1 VSYDLTIAT
10 HDWPGTE
17 ILDDW
22 ARENRLEVVTATDGK
37 SFAFQQTGRGD
48 AGYAFEVWG
57 PDPAEPEDFVEE
69 LAEAC
74 LAPRWMLQ
82 VSVPYSVPKVNFAR
96 ARSLARHIAASTNGA
111 AFDGQEDR
119 LLWPRGKQ
127 KRTPSRA
134 GEQKTSMLEIDWFV
148 APSRWR
154 AAVEALIPLI
164 TRRCSE
170 ALPTRYG
177 NYEPPPHR
185 FDRAEPEPFVRYI
198 AESED
203 GDGFWYASR
212 PSFGGSFLAP
222 HADKYASGEDDQY
235 RVGRLE
241 LSFDANLI
249 AADQRWRE
257 ALVELFVRGAE
268 VFGAF
273 FAAAQV
279 EPGWIVS
286 RNNRPFVLAASVGEG
301 EHFLRGYLWQGLPP
315 VPLWLSW
322 YGDPYRAL
330 VNEAVRGQPQ
340 SPPSEAKP
348 SRRRLIGGRDEQET
362 PSVEVDERERGIF
375 VRLSDAPQPRRALP
389 RLTLPVELT
398 YRERQAVEY
407 PGGGRGWE
415 PAGPEDRASVIPAL
429 NPEDDTD

>member
-1 VSYDLTIAT
+1 VSYDLTIAA

-17 ILDDW
+17 TLENW
-22 ARENRLEVVTATDGK
+22 ARENNLEVVAATDGK
-37 SFAFQQTGRGD
+37 SFTLQHPGRGD
-48 AGYAFEVWG
+48 AGYVCEVWG
-57 PDPAEPEDFVEE
+57 PDPAEAEDFGEE

-82 VSVPYSVPKVNFAR
+82 VSVPYSMPKANFAR
-96 ARSLARHIAASTNGA
+96 ARSLARHLAQCTNGA
-111 AFDGQEDR
+111 AFDPQEDR

-134 GEQKTSMLEIDWFV
+134 GEQATSMLEIDWFV

-154 AAVEALIPLI
+154 AAVEALVPLV
-164 TRRCSE
+164 TRRCPE

-185 FDRAEPEPFVRYI
+185 FDRSDPEPFVRYV

-212 PSFGGSFLAP
+212 PSFGGPFLAP
-222 HADKYASGEDDQY
+222 HADKYASDEDDQY
-235 RVGRLE
+235 RVGRLQI
-241 LSFDANLI
+241 SFDANLI
-249 AADQRWRE
+249 AADERWRE

-268 VFGAF
+268 LFSAF

-279 EPGWIVS
+279 EPGWTVS
-286 RNNRPFVLAASVGEG
+286 RNNRPFVQAASIGEG
-301 EHFLRGYLWQGLPP
+301 ESFLRGGLWQGLPP

-322 YGDPYRAL
+322 YGGPYRAL
-330 VNEAVRGQPQ
+330 IGEAVRGQVQ
-340 SPPSEAKP
+340 PPTSKP
-348 SRRRLIGGRDEQET
+348 KPFLRRLIDRGGEQDMNC
-362 PSVEVDERERGIF
+362 VVDERERGIF
-375 VRLSDAPQPRRALP
+375 VRLSAIPEPRRALP
-389 RLTLPVELT
+389 RLTLPAELT
-398 YRERQAVEY
+398 YRERRAVEY

-415 PAGPEDRASVIPAL
+415 PAAPEDRASVIPPL
-429 NPEDDTD
+429 DSQDDTL